1 MKTNDVIQVVY
12 TPEELESLD
21 TNLVGLEL
29 VAKKHAPNL
38 TTGDRQQ
45 YGSIQDANKL
55 MVNKGLFYMEQNP
68 DIVPKFVDINEFKR
82 DYEARYTIE
91 KAIRRLDAIKR
102 KLEDTKILL
111 DYDNYQDVMAF
122 YRAVRYLAKEKEEY
136 AIHVYEELKTYFPGN
151 RTSNSENEETE
162 K

>member
-1 MKTNDVIQVVY
+1 MKKNDVIQVVLSA
-12 TPEELESLD
+12 EEMESLNTHLSGLES
-21 TNLVGLEL
+21 
-29 VAKKHAPNL
+29 VARMHAPNL
-38 TTGDRQQ
+38 TANDRQV

-55 MVNKGLFYMEQNP
+55 MVNKSLFYMEQNP

-82 DYEARYTIE
+82 DYEARDTIE
-91 KAIRRLDAIKR
+91 QAIRRLDAIKR

-122 YRAVRYLAKEKEEY
+122 YRAVRYLAKEQEEY

>member
-1 MKTNDVIQVVY
+1 MKTNDVIQVEF
-12 TPEELESLD
+12 TPVELESLN
-21 TNLVGLEL
+21 TNLVGLES

-38 TTGDRQQ
+38 TAEDRQQ
-45 YGSIQDANKL
+45 FGSIQDRNKL
-55 MVNKGLFYMEQNP
+55 MVNKGMFYMEQNP

-82 DYEARYTIE
+82 DYEARDTIE
-91 KAIRRLDAIKR
+91 KAIRRLDAIRR

-151 RTSNSENEETE
+151 KTSNSENEETE
-162 K
+162 E